1 VADLHPLALE
11 DVLNN
16 RKLARSKAD
25 YYAKH
30 LFLRVICHQLLDDD
44 EVHSVLFDSPRSMS
58 PSRIDSSTVSSHS
71 TRVSEDGYASGKEE
85 GREVGLRGRLRKK
98 ATLDTE
104 NGSSIPLTKKRS
116 RLTTL
121 FTSSVQRHQIAEQ
134 LSLEELK
141 KGDRV
146 NVALKSMFV
155 FLGRDGTVISIHN
168 SSNLRFTGPIA
179 LRLKAPETSLRS
191 SGDPSMLV
199 HALLDLVVDKALE
212 VVEAY
217 HDKIQTLEHETLL
230 KNKLKTVRAL
240 HILSGDLI
248 LHKRTMEPIK
258 QLVYG
263 LRRYDLARVAALVGE
278 TPGAEVKGFMSHKA
292 KVYLADVVD
301 HVEHIMS
308 SLDMFSAVAENLM
321 NYTFNVNSSQTNEI
335 MRRFTIVT
343 IICLPLTLL
352 TGYFGMNFMPFP
364 AVDSHSDVLFW
375 EIAIP
380 VLSVVITVTL
390 WSDFQRVYH
399 HIQKR
404 YFYEKVTRRIK

>member
-1 VADLHPLALE
+1 
-11 DVLNN
+11 
-16 RKLARSKAD
+16 
-25 YYAKH
+25 
-30 LFLRVICHQLLDDD
+30 
-44 EVHSVLFDSPRSMS
+44 M
-58 PSRIDSSTVSSHS
+58 
-71 TRVSEDGYASGKEE
+71 
-85 GREVGLRGRLRKK
+85 
-98 ATLDTE
+98 
-104 NGSSIPLTKKRS
+104 
-116 RLTTL
+116 
-121 FTSSVQRHQIAEQ
+121 FTSSAQQHQIAEKV
-134 LSLEELK
+134 SLEELK

-155 FLGRDGTVISIHN
+155 FLGRDGTVISIHK
-168 SSNLRFTGPIA
+168 SSNLRFTAPIA

-199 HALLDLVVDKALE
+199 HALLDLAVDRALE

-263 LRRYDLARVAALVGE
+263 LRRYDLARVAALMGD
-278 TPGAEVKGFMSHKA
+278 TPDAEVKGFMSHKA

-364 AVDSHSDVLFW
+364 AVDHHSDLLFW

-380 VLSVVITVTL
+380 VVIVVITATL
-390 WSDFQRVYH
+390 WSDFHRMYH
-399 HIQKR
+399 HIKKR
-404 YFYEKVTRRIK
+404 YFYEKVTRRLK